1 MKTTVGLLGALLV
14 AGCATG
20 GAKEGG
26 AVATFVHPATKGSP
40 LGRRKVITSATLPK
54 LVMCRRSAEAGRS
67 HWRSGG

>member
-26 AVATFVHPATKGSP
+26 AVATFVHPATKG
-40 LGRRKVITSATLPK
+40 
-54 LVMCRRSAEAGRS
+54 
-67 HWRSGG
+67 